1 MPIATI
7 NYLGETP
14 VIRKRLLV
22 LALASLL
29 IIAALGAPT
38 QAQEKI
44 QINFVHIFGGQ
55 QDFRSQ
61 VVQGIADAFMAQ
73 NPNIVV
79 NVSSTSTDYVELFN
93 NALLAAEQGQAPHI
107 VQVEDS
113 LIQLAADSDVFHLI
127 GDIATPEQLATLD
140 DLLPTVRAYY
150 TLNGKL
156 VGIPWN
162 ASNPILYYNRT
173 MFAAAGLDPDAPPK
187 TFAEVLETC
196 EKIMA
201 QRETLRINACINF
214 PLTSWFAEQWLAMQ
228 NALFV
233 NNDNGRS
240 ARATEALFTSP
251 EMLRVAEFHKALKER
266 GYFTYTGRANDYNGE
281 GITFLSKRTAMTIS
295 STAGLTLFMNFSKA
309 QGFELGTAP
318 LILPDERADN
328 GVTVGGASV
337 WVTKG
342 HSEAETKAAV
352 DFIFFLTSTE
362 NDMTWHK
369 GTGYFP
375 IRKSSV
381 ERLTAE
387 GWFEQNQPFAIAVNQ
402 LVNSRGNIANAGFV
416 VGASA
421 ELRQALVK
429 AFQSI
434 VDSGETPEA
443 ALAAAK
449 QAADRALAEYNA
461 VVGN

>member
-1 MPIATI
+1 M
-7 NYLGETP
+7 NY
-14 VIRKRLLV
+14 KRLLV

-29 IIAALGAPT
+29 ALAALGIPT

-44 QINFVHIFGGQ
+44 EIKFVHIFGGQ

-61 VVQGIADAFMAQ
+61 VLQEIADAFMAQ
-73 NPNIVV
+73 NPNITVS
-79 NVSSTSTDYVELFN
+79 VSSTSTDYVELFN

-113 LIQLAADSDVFHLI
+113 LIQLATDSDYFHLI

-150 TLNGKL
+150 TLEGKL
-156 VGIPWN
+156 VGMPWN

-173 MFAAAGLDPDAPPK
+173 MFEQAGLDPDAPPQ

-201 QRETLRINACINF
+201 QRETLRITACINF
-214 PLTSWFAEQWLAMQ
+214 PISSWFPEQWMAMQ

-233 NNDNGRS
+233 NNGNGRS
-240 ARATEALFTSP
+240 ARATEVFFTSP
-251 EMLRVAEFHKALKER
+251 EMLRIAQFYRDLREKGF
-266 GYFTYTGRANDYNGE
+266 YTYTGRVNDYNGE

-295 STAGLTLFMNFSKA
+295 STAGLTLFLNFSRT
-309 QGFELGTAP
+309 QRFELGTAP
-318 LILPDERADN
+318 LITPGLDADN

-342 HSEAETKAAV
+342 HSDAETKAAV
-352 DFIFFLTSTE
+352 DFIFFLTATE
-362 NDMTWHK
+362 NDMKWHK

-375 IRKSSV
+375 IRQSSV
-381 ERLTAE
+381 ERLRAE
-387 GWFEQNQPFAIAVNQ
+387 GWFEQNPPFAIAVNQ
-402 LVNSRGNIANAGFV
+402 LLQSRGNVANAGFV
-416 VGASA
+416 VGPSA
-421 ELRQALVK
+421 EVRDALMK
-429 AFQSI
+429 GLQSI
-434 VDSGETPEA
+434 VDGGESPEA
-443 ALAAAK
+443 AMAAAK